1 MGMSNF
7 TLKRIIEDMSSRMIG
22 ARISKIVKISNHD
35 FSFFLYAKKQES
47 LIISLDNNHPYMLL
61 SSSYFKMI
69 SESNGFVAS
78 LKKYFEGGTIIDFKK
93 DPNDKVVF
101 FKIKK
106 ITQTYQTIVNNLIIE
121 LIPYRPNAIITDEN
135 NVIID
140 AVKKSSSLDET
151 RPIFKGLKYKPYQNE
166 IRELNEDDTL
176 ESVKEKVTKLI
187 YNEFVYRVNN
197 GESIRDIVLE
207 KKNSTKY
214 YVYKYDILSLNLK
227 SVEGCKEITLEQ
239 LSTTYEEKEQEKYK
253 KSHYE
258 LALHTVNHKL
268 KGLKNKL
275 VNLENDL
282 KKAKSKIDYV
292 EIGNLLFM
300 NQDKYVKGMKEII
313 IDEIKIPL
321 DDKLDLVGN
330 ANKYFKQYQKSKT
343 ALQQIKIQQELTKE
357 KIDYFEKIN
366 AQIKYASV
374 TDMED
379 ILQELK
385 KDGYLP
391 KEKNQNNKK
400 NKPKV
405 YTPHYI
411 TSSDGFKIG
420 FGISSYQNETLTF
433 EIARKDDYFLH
444 IKDNHG
450 PHVIIFSND
459 PSKEAITLA
468 CEVAIYFANKT
479 SGEVILLDKKDVK
492 KVPSKIGM
500 VTFSSHQ
507 TITLNSIRE
516 SSIELFKET
525 MKK

>member
-1 MGMSNF
+1 M
-7 TLKRIIEDMSSRMIG
+7 
-22 ARISKIVKISNHD
+22 
-35 FSFFLYAKKQES
+35 
-47 LIISLDNNHPYMLL
+47 
-61 SSSYFKMI
+61 
-69 SESNGFVAS
+69 
-78 LKKYFEGGTIIDFKK
+78 
-93 DPNDKVVF
+93 
-101 FKIKK
+101 
-106 ITQTYQTIVNNLIIE
+106 
-121 LIPYRPNAIITDEN
+121 
-135 NVIID
+135 
-140 AVKKSSSLDET
+140 
-151 RPIFKGLKYKPYQNE
+151 
-166 IRELNEDDTL
+166 NEDDTL

-207 KKNSTKY
+207 KMNSTKY
-214 YVYKYDILSLNLK
+214 YLYKYDILSLNLK

-239 LSTTYEEKEQEKYK
+239 LSTIYEEKEQEKYK

-411 TSSDGFKIG
+411 TSSYGFKIG

>member
-7 TLKRIIEDMSSRMIG
+7 TLNRIVNDLTNRMVG
-22 ARISKIVKISNHD
+22 ARISKIVKISNND

-47 LIISLDNNHPYMLL
+47 LIISLDNNNPYMLL

-78 LKKYFEGGTIIDFKK
+78 LKKYFEGGTIIEFKK
-93 DPNDKVVF
+93 DPNDKVIY

-106 ITQTYQTIVNNLIIE
+106 LTQTYQTIINTLIIE
-121 LIPYRPNAIITDEN
+121 LIPYKPNAIIVDEN
-135 NVIID
+135 NIILD
-140 AVKKSSSLDET
+140 ALKKSNSLDES
-151 RPIFKGLKYKPYQNE
+151 RPIFRNLKYTSYKNE
-166 IRELNEDDTL
+166 IKELNENDTL
-176 ESVKEKVTKLI
+176 ETIKEKVSKLV

-197 GESIRDIVLE
+197 GELIKDIILE
-207 KKNSTKY
+207 KKNSNKY
-214 YVYKYDILSLNLK
+214 YAYKYDILSLFLK

-239 LSTTYEEKEQEKYK
+239 LSSIYEEKEQEKYK

-258 LALHTVNHKL
+258 LALHTVSHKL

-275 VNLENDL
+275 INLENDL
-282 KKAKSKIDYV
+282 KKAKNKINYV

-300 NQDKYVKGMKEII
+300 NQDKYIRGMKEIN
-313 IDEIKIPL
+313 IDGINIPL
-321 DDKLDLVGN
+321 DDKLDLIGN

-343 ALQQIKIQQELTKE
+343 ALQQIKIQQDLTKD

-379 ILQELK
+379 IIQELK
-385 KDGYLP
+385 KDGYLQ

-405 YTPHYI
+405 YTPHFLF
-411 TSSDGFKIG
+411 SNDGYKIG
-420 FGISSYQNETLTF
+420 YGISSFQNEVLTF
-433 EIARKDDYFLH
+433 DLARKDDYFLH

-468 CEVAIYFANKT
+468 CEVAIYFAGKT

-492 KVPSKIGM
+492 KIPGKIGM
-500 VTFSSHQ
+500 VSFTSHQ
-507 TITLNSIRE
+507 SINISSIRE
-516 SSIELFKET
+516 SSIELFKEI